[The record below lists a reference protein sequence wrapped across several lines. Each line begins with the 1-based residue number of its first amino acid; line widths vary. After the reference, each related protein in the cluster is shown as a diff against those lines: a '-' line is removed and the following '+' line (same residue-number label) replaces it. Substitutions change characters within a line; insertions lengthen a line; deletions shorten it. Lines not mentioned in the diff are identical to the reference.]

1 MNRKDRRAAGNPPM
15 GVDEARKLL
24 GEAVS
29 HHQAG
34 RPQQAGP
41 LYDRVLAAFP
51 NQPDALHLSG
61 ILLAQIGRPEQGI
74 ERLRRA
80 VAAAP
85 DRGEFHTN
93 LGQALVQSGK
103 NAEAETELRKAIA
116 LDPRQP
122 DAHNNLGNLL
132 KAAGQTDAAEACFR
146 QAIKV
151 QPKFAGAWNNLGNLL
166 GDTGRTDEAI
176 AALRKACELAPDFAG
191 AFSNLGG
198 LLADSGAPDEGEAML
213 RHALELAP
221 NLRAAH
227 EHLGTLCHRTRRYA
241 EAGEH
246 FRSALENGPD
256 DASIRV
262 NLADCDRQAGDL
274 TSTVT
279 HARKA
284 SEIAPE
290 RVDTWL
296 ALGVVLRAQGELGE
310 AEDALRRALDIDG
323 NHAGARAALGWVLDG
338 QGRLTEAIDNYR
350 QSLNVRPDHANTAMN
365 LGVALI
371 NAGHAEEGLDAYAR
385 ALEIDPDSA
394 VAGSNLLM
402 GLNYRPFD
410 HRRVMEAHED
420 WAAHHA
426 SGLEQFNFTDRDRDP
441 DRPLRIGVASPD
453 LRTHSI
459 AFFFESLL
467 ANIDQQHY
475 PVTCYAE
482 VRRPDAITDRLKALA
497 QGWVDTVPLDD
508 DALAARIHDDGTDI
522 LLDLAGH
529 TRGNRLPALAHK
541 PAPLQA
547 LWLGAPDT
555 SGMAQIDY
563 RVTDPVGDP
572 PGETEHWHRE
582 KLVRIATGLNCYVP
596 DATAPDVAEN
606 RAQGGRPLTF
616 TSFNNWSKVGPET
629 IDLWARVLKRVEG
642 SHLFLKAHAL
652 ADETI
657 ARDAHAAFEAHGIS
671 AGRIRFSPW
680 EVQTSHHLDLYNQCD
695 IALDTWPYSGH
706 TTTCEA
712 LWMGVPVITMTGDRM
727 GARVSASI
735 LQQVGLSGLV
745 ADDPESFA
753 EIATALA
760 ADTARQEDLHR
771 NLRKRMAASPLC
783 DGAAFARNFE
793 DLFRTMWRRWCA
805 GDAPDHFTVG

>member
-24 GEAVS
+24 GEAVA

-34 RPQQAGP
+34 RAQQAGP

-51 NQPDALHLSG
+51 DLPDALHLSG

-74 ERLRRA
+74 ARLRRA
-80 VAAAP
+80 VAAVP
-85 DRGEFHTN
+85 DRGEFHAN
-93 LGQALVQSGK
+93 LGQALAQVGRT
-103 NAEAETELRKAIA
+103 AEAEAELRKAVA

-132 KAAGQTDAAEACFR
+132 KATGQTDAAEACFR
-146 QAIKV
+146 QAIEA

-166 GDTGRTDEAI
+166 SDTGRTEEAI
-176 AALRKACELAPDFAG
+176 AALRKACELAPNFAG

-198 LLADSGAPDEGEAML
+198 LLADNDAAEEGEAML
-213 RHALELAP
+213 RRALELAP

-227 EHLGTLCHRTRRYA
+227 EHLGTLCHRMRRYA
-241 EAGEH
+241 DAGTH
-246 FRSALENGPD
+246 FRNALESGPD

-262 NLADCDRQAGDL
+262 NLADCDRHTGNLAAA
-274 TSTVT
+274 VA

-310 AEDALRRALDIDG
+310 AEDALRRALDLDE
-323 NHAGARAALGWVLDG
+323 NHAGACAALGWVLDG

-350 QSLNVRPDHANTAMN
+350 QSLEVRPNHANTAMN
-365 LGVALI
+365 LGVTLV
-371 NAGHAEEGLDAYAR
+371 NASRVEEGLDAYAR
-385 ALEIDPDSA
+385 ALEIDPGSA
-394 VAGSNLLM
+394 VARSNLLM
-402 GLNYRPFD
+402 GLNYRPFE
-410 HRRVMEAHED
+410 HQRIMEAHDD

-426 SGLEQFNFTDRDRDP
+426 SGPGRFDFTGRDRDP

-467 ANIDQQHY
+467 ANIDQRRY

-482 VRRPDAITDRLKALA
+482 VRRPDGITERLKGLA

-508 DALAARIHDDGTDI
+508 DALAARIHDDRIDI

-529 TRGNRLPALAHK
+529 TRGNRLPALARK

-555 SGMAQIDY
+555 SGMAQINY

-582 KLVRIATGLNCYVP
+582 KLARIATGLNCYVP

-606 RAQGGRPLTF
+606 RAQGDRPLTF

-629 IDLWARVLKRVEG
+629 IELWAGVLRRVEG

-652 ADETI
+652 ADEAI
-657 ARDAHAAFEAHGIS
+657 ARDAHAAFEAHGVS
-671 AGRIRFSPW
+671 ADRIRFSPW
-680 EVQTSHHLDLYNQCD
+680 EVQTAHHLDLYNQCD

-735 LQQVGLSGLV
+735 LQQVGLSDLV
-745 ADDPESFA
+745 ADDPGDFA
-753 EIATALA
+753 EIAATLA
-760 ADTARQEDLHR
+760 ADAARREDLHR
-771 NLRKRMAASPLC
+771 NLRASMAASPLC
-783 DGAAFARNFE
+783 NGAAFARNFE
-793 DLFRTMWRRWCA
+793 DMFRTMWRRWCT